1 MRHTGDRMIGRS
13 KTLLDEMTSGSV
25 QANEVVQRAI
35 MKMAAGSGSNQSESN
50 KKSKGN
56 RIH

>member
-1 MRHTGDRMIGRS
+1 MIGRS
-13 KTLLDEMTSGSV
+13 KTLLDEMTQGSV

-56 RIH
+56 RIQ